1 MKIYINMDMKPSA
14 YRSMVLAKERK
25 TKKQDGNLQF
35 KAILE

>member
-1 MKIYINMDMKPSA
+1 MDMKPSA

-25 TKKQDGNLQF
+25 TTKRQDGNLQF